1 MNTAPQSLHVIC
13 DSVYDF
19 YRQNVKIAHPS
30 EEVYKLSAEER
41 LRNGQ
46 FGIPQCMV
54 KMVL

>member
-30 EEVYKLSAEER
+30 EEVYKLSAEEW

-46 FGIPQCMV
+46 FGIHQFMV
-54 KMVL
+54 KMVF